1 MRNDISN
8 IYEIV
13 YHYVVY
19 IYTIIKIVND
29 IIFLYMN
36 TLPFYCIILYCK

>member
-19 IYTIIKIVND
+19 IYTIRKVVD